1 MEAILNNISHIIET
15 NYWLAFLAV
24 FFGGMLTASNPC
36 VLAMIPL
43 IIGYVGGSKET
54 KGFKKSLIFSLFF
67 VIGLSITF
75 TILGVIAVFLGRLFG
90 DVGGFWKYI
99 VFAVCLIMGLY
110 LLGVFKINIKI
121 APSWKPKITGM
132 LGAFLF
138 GILFGVV
145 SSPCATPILFV
156 LLTLIAVKS
165 NIIYGISLL
174 FFYALGHSVLII
186 VAGTSIGAAKSLLES
201 KGLRK
206 STDILG
212 KLSGVLI
219 ILVGVYF
226 LFFVRL

>member
-1 MEAILNNISHIIET
+1 MEAVLSNINHIIET

-43 IIGYVGGSKET
+43 IIGYVGGSKEA
-54 KGFKKSLIFSLFF
+54 KGFKKSLVFSLFF

-75 TILGVIAVFLGRLFG
+75 TVLGVIAVFLGRLFG

-99 VFAVCLIMGLY
+99 VFGVCLIMGLY
-110 LLGVFKINIKI
+110 LLGVFKINVKWGL
-121 APSWKPKITGM
+121 SWKPKITGIV
-132 LGAFLF
+132 GALLF
-138 GILFGVV
+138 GLLFGVV

-165 NIIYGISLL
+165 NIIYGVALL
-174 FFYALGHSVLII
+174 FFYALGHSALIL

-206 STDILG
+206 STFVLE
-212 KLSGVLI
+212 KFSGVLI
-219 ILVGVYF
+219 ILVGIYF
-226 LFFVRL
+226 LFFVKL

>member
-15 NYWLAFLAV
+15 NHWLAFLAV

-43 IIGYVGGSKET
+43 IIGYVGGSKDV
-54 KGFKKSLIFSLFF
+54 KGFKKSLLFSIVF

-99 VFAVCLIMGLY
+99 VFAVCIIMGLY
-110 LLGVFKINIKI
+110 LLGVFKFNIKM
-121 APSWKPKITGM
+121 PSSWKPKIIGM

-138 GILFGVV
+138 GLLFGVV

-156 LLTLIAVKS
+156 LLTLIAMKG
-165 NIIYGISLL
+165 NIIYGVALL
-174 FFYALGHSVLII
+174 FFYALGHSVLIL

-201 KGLRK
+201 KGLKK
-206 STDILG
+206 STGILV
-212 KLSGVLI
+212 KFSGVLI

-226 LFFVRL
+226 LFFAKL